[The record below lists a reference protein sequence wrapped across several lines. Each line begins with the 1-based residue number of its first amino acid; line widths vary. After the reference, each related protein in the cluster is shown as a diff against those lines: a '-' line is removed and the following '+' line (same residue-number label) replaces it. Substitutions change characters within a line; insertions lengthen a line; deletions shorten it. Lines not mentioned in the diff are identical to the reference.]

1 MKRDDLSRYLNE
13 YLQVDQFPDYGPN
26 GLQAEGRIEIKK
38 IVTAVSASIE
48 LFKTAK
54 EKNADAIL
62 VHHGIIWDSN
72 RPVYKGS
79 YRERVKIL
87 LENNLNLYAYHL
99 PLDAHSEIGNNIQIA
114 KRLKLTG
121 IVPFAEYKGNLI
133 GYKGN
138 LPGIKKSDFF
148 RQAEKL
154 FRRKPM
160 IFDYGPE
167 IINSVGIISGGA
179 QREIEQAVADN
190 LDVFITGEVSEPT
203 FYYARE
209 EKIHFISAGHHAT
222 ETFGI
227 QALGRHLSEKFDIE
241 VEYVEINNP
250 V

>member
-13 YLQVDQFPDYGPN
+13 YMQVDQFPDYGPN
-26 GLQAEGRIEIKK
+26 GLQAEGRTEIKK

-114 KRLKLTG
+114 
-121 IVPFAEYKGNLI
+121 NH
-133 GYKGN
+133 
-138 LPGIKKSDFF
+138 
-148 RQAEKL
+148 Q
-154 FRRKPM
+154 
-160 IFDYGPE
+160 
-167 IINSVGIISGGA
+167 
-179 QREIEQAVADN
+179 
-190 LDVFITGEVSEPT
+190 
-203 FYYARE
+203 
-209 EKIHFISAGHHAT
+209 
-222 ETFGI
+222 
-227 QALGRHLSEKFDIE
+227 
-241 VEYVEINNP
+241 
-250 V
+250 